1 LGEGMEL
8 ALQQAIDTHPVIT
21 FDVYDTL
28 VCRVI
33 YKDRDLWQLVDREYQ
48 KRNHAKPIGFYKKR
62 ETADHKARKTY
73 PYREVTLDEI
83 YEVFA
88 DLYGQELADACK
100 ALEIELEINLTFP
113 NDEVIEA
120 YQYALKQNKK
130 VYIISDMYLTDTIIG
145 QVLEHNKIT
154 GYDKLFVSCIYRKTK
169 HEGGALFSA
178 VLEEIQAEAKNV
190 LHIGNDAKADIQ
202 QSKAVGLD
210 AYLIKPPSRKSY
222 VNESKVKSDLDY
234 SLLYGFIK
242 KHNSPQTPDSLAYR
256 LGFDVFGPIVKGFME
271 WIKVHKD
278 NYNLDA
284 ILFLARD
291 GYVLQEIS
299 DQEGKLTS
307 FYSYLSR
314 RSVVIPMIQY
324 RQSLEDIL
332 RLYKSWQSNIKLNT
346 LFNRL
351 GIPYDAEVVRSVGLS
366 ESSTFT
372 RDELPQD
379 ERIQALYSQ
388 VRARVYYNSQE
399 QGQLL
404 SDYLK
409 QYKDYGRIGIVDLGA
424 GTIVSALQ
432 QYSTIKNYNID
443 WIPLYL
449 QNSLEPTDSYINIS
463 QNYELQTA
471 LRLGYMFLEVFFTA
485 PHGTTLG
492 YEYNEKCEAIPLL
505 EDYEY
510 SSIPEEYKNR
520 LAELHQGAMD
530 FYQSYPLDMM
540 QYGSIDANLV
550 MTNFIQ
556 FVLHPDDE
564 DVAYWGPYPVYIDSF
579 EPMVKN
585 KSLVAYLSN
594 PKQLVTDFKDSI
606 WPAGFLH
613 ALGNSNLLLGML
625 NHSNQL
631 RLSLKD
637 KLVKR

>member
-1 LGEGMEL
+1 MEL
-8 ALQQAIDTHPVIT
+8 ALQQAIDVHPVIT

-48 KRNHAKPIGFYKKR
+48 KRNHVKPIGFYKKR

-169 HEGGALFSA
+169 HEGGALFST

-210 AYLIKPPSRKSY
+210 AYLIKPPSCKSY
-222 VNESKVKSDLDY
+222 VNESKAKSDLDY

-299 DQEGKLTS
+299 DQEGELTS

-366 ESSTFT
+366 ENSTFT

-388 VRARVYYNSQE
+388 VRAKVYYNSQE

-492 YEYNEKCEAIPLL
+492 YEYNENCEAIPLL

-540 QYGSIDANLV
+540 QYGSIDADLV

-585 KSLVAYLSN
+585 KSLVAYLIN

-613 ALGNSNLLLGML
+613 TLGNSNLLLGML

>member
-1 LGEGMEL
+1 MEL
-8 ALQQAIDTHPVIT
+8 ALQQAIDVHPVIT

-48 KRNHAKPIGFYKKR
+48 KRNHVKPIGFYKKR

-169 HEGGALFSA
+169 HEGGALFST

-222 VNESKVKSDLDY
+222 VNESKAKSDLDY

-242 KHNSPQTPDSLAYR
+242 KHNSSQTPDSLAYR

-299 DQEGKLTS
+299 DQEGKFTS

-332 RLYKSWQSNIKLNT
+332 RLYKSWQSNIRLNT

-366 ESSTFT
+366 ESSTFM

-388 VRARVYYNSQE
+388 VRAKVYYNSQE

-449 QNSLEPTDSYINIS
+449 QNSLEPTDSYINVS

-492 YEYNEKCEAIPLL
+492 YEYNENCEAIPLL

-510 SSIPEEYKNR
+510 SSMPEEYKNR
-520 LAELHQGAMD
+520 LDELHQGAMD

-540 QYGSIDANLV
+540 QYGSIDADLV

-585 KSLVAYLSN
+585 KSLVAYLIN

>member
-1 LGEGMEL
+1 MEL
-8 ALQQAIDTHPVIT
+8 ALQQAIDVHPIIT

-33 YKDRDLWQLVDREYQ
+33 YKDRDLWHLVEREYQ
-48 KRNHAKPIGFYKKR
+48 KRNHTKPIGFYKKR

-88 DLYGQELADACK
+88 ELYGQALADACK

-120 YQYALKQNKK
+120 YQYALQQGKK

-145 QVLEHNKIT
+145 QVLDHNRIS

-178 VLEEIQAEAKNV
+178 VLEEIQADAKDV

-222 VNESKVKSDLDY
+222 VDETKAKGDLDY

-242 KHNSPQTPDSLAYR
+242 KHNSPKTPNSLAYR

-299 DQEGKLTS
+299 DQEGELTS

-332 RLYKSWQSNIKLNT
+332 RLYRSWQSNITLTT

-351 GIPYDAEVVRSVGLS
+351 GIPYDAEVVHSVGLR
-366 ESSTFT
+366 ESDTFS
-372 RDELPQD
+372 RDELAQD
-379 ERIQALYSQ
+379 KRIQALYNQ
-388 VRARVYYNSQE
+388 VKAKVYYNSQE

-409 QYKDYGRIGIVDLGA
+409 QYKDYRKIGVVDLGA

-432 QYSTIKNYNID
+432 QYSTIKNYDID
-443 WIPLYL
+443 WVPLYL
-449 QNSLEPTDSYINIS
+449 QNSLEPKDSYIDIS

-492 YEYNEKCEAIPLL
+492 YEYNEKYEAIPLL

-540 QYGSIDANLV
+540 QYGSIDADMV
-550 MTNFIQ
+550 MTNFNQ

-585 KSLVAYLSN
+585 KSLSAYVGN
-594 PKQLVTDFKDSI
+594 PKQLSRDFKDSI

-613 ALGNSNLLLGML
+613 ALGKSNLLLGLL

>member
-1 LGEGMEL
+1 MEL
-8 ALQQAIDTHPVIT
+8 ALQQAIDVHPVIT

-48 KRNHAKPIGFYKKR
+48 KRNHVKPIGFYKKR

-88 DLYGQELADACK
+88 ELYGQELADVCK
-100 ALEIELEINLTFP
+100 DLEIELEINLTFP

-222 VNESKVKSDLDY
+222 VNESKAKSDLDY

-242 KHNSPQTPDSLAYR
+242 KHNSPQMPDSLAYR

-271 WIKVHKD
+271 WIKVHKG

-299 DQEGKLTS
+299 DQEGELTS

-332 RLYKSWQSNIKLNT
+332 RLYKSWQSNIRLNT

-351 GIPYDAEVVRSVGLS
+351 GIPYDAGVVRSVGLS
-366 ESSTFT
+366 ENSTFT

-379 ERIQALYSQ
+379 ERIQALYSK
-388 VRARVYYNSQE
+388 VRAKVYYNSQE

-409 QYKDYGRIGIVDLGA
+409 QYKAYGRIGIVDLGA

-432 QYSTIKNYNID
+432 QYSTIKNYDID
-443 WIPLYL
+443 WVPLYL
-449 QNSLEPTDSYINIS
+449 QNSMEPKDSYIDIS

-492 YEYNEKCEAIPLL
+492 YEYNENCEAIPLL

-540 QYGSIDANLV
+540 QYGSIDADMV
-550 MTNFIQ
+550 MTNFNQ
-556 FVLHPDDE
+556 FVLHPDNE
-564 DVAYWGPYPVYIDSF
+564 DVDYWGPYPVYIDSF

-585 KSLVAYLSN
+585 KSLAVYLSN

>member
-1 LGEGMEL
+1 MDL
-8 ALQQAIDTHPVIT
+8 ALQQAIDMHPVIT

-33 YKDRDLWQLVDREYQ
+33 YNDRDLWHLVDREYQ
-48 KRNHAKPIGFYKKR
+48 KRNHAKPIGFFKKR
-62 ETADHKARKTY
+62 ELADHKARKTY

-100 ALEIELEINLTFP
+100 VLEIELEINLTFP

-120 YQYALKQNKK
+120 YQYALKKGKK

-145 QVLEHNKIT
+145 QVLEHNKIK

-169 HEGGALFSA
+169 HEEGALFSA
-178 VLEEIQAEAKNV
+178 VLEEIQANAQDV

-202 QSKAVGLD
+202 QSKRVGLD

-222 VNESKVKSDLDY
+222 VNESKAKRNLDY

-242 KHNSPQTPDSLAYR
+242 KYNSPTMPDSLAYR

-271 WIKVHKD
+271 WIKVHKSS
-278 NYNLDA
+278 YNLDA

-299 DQEGKLTS
+299 DQERELTS

-324 RQSLEDIL
+324 CQSLEDIL
-332 RLYKSWQSNIKLNT
+332 QLYKSWQPNITLNT

-351 GIPYDAEVVRSVGLS
+351 GIPYDAEAVRSVGLS

-372 RDELPQD
+372 RDELPRD
-379 ERIQALYSQ
+379 ERIQALYNQ
-388 VRARVYYNSQE
+388 VRAKVYYNSRE

-409 QYKDYGRIGIVDLGA
+409 QYNGYRKIGIVDLGA

-432 QYSTIKNYNID
+432 QYSTIKNYNVD
-443 WIPLYL
+443 WVPLYL
-449 QNSLEPTDSYINIS
+449 QNSHEPKVSYIDVS
-463 QNYELQTA
+463 QNYELQTV

-492 YEYNEKCEAIPLL
+492 YEYDEKGEVVPLL

-510 SSIPEEYKNR
+510 SSMPEEYKNR
-520 LAELHQGAMD
+520 LTELHQGAID

-540 QYGSIDANLV
+540 QYGSIDTDIV
-550 MTNFIQ
+550 MTNFNQ

-585 KSLVAYLSN
+585 NSLLSYLGH
-594 PKQLVTDFKDSI
+594 PTQLARDFKDSI
-606 WPAGFLH
+606 WPSGFLH
-613 ALGNSNLLLGML
+613 ALSNSNLLLGML

>member
-1 LGEGMEL
+1 MEL
-8 ALQQAIDTHPVIT
+8 ALQQAIDVHPVIT

-48 KRNHAKPIGFYKKR
+48 KRNHVKPIGFYKKR

-120 YQYALKQNKK
+120 YQYALQRGKK

-178 VLEEIQAEAKNV
+178 VLEEIQADAKDV

-222 VNESKVKSDLDY
+222 VNESKAKSDLDY

-256 LGFDVFGPIVKGFME
+256 LGFDVFGPIVKGFLE

-299 DQEGKLTS
+299 DQEGELTS

-388 VRARVYYNSQE
+388 VRAKVYYNSQE

-492 YEYNEKCEAIPLL
+492 YEYNENCEAIPLL

-510 SSIPEEYKNR
+510 SSMPEEYKNR
-520 LAELHQGAMD
+520 LDELHQGAMD

-540 QYGSIDANLV
+540 QYGSIDADLV

-564 DVAYWGPYPVYIDSF
+564 DIAYWGPYPVYIDSF

-585 KSLVAYLSN
+585 KSLVAYLIN

>member
-1 LGEGMEL
+1 MEL
-8 ALQQAIDTHPVIT
+8 ALQQAIDVHPVIT

-33 YKDRDLWQLVDREYQ
+33 YKDRNLWQLVDREYQ
-48 KRNHAKPIGFYKKR
+48 KRNHVKPIGFYKKR

-120 YQYALKQNKK
+120 YQYALQQGKK

-154 GYDKLFVSCIYRKTK
+154 DYDKLFVSCIYRKTK

-178 VLEEIQAEAKNV
+178 VLEEIQADAKDV

-222 VNESKVKSDLDY
+222 VNESKAKSDLDY

-242 KHNSPQTPDSLAYR
+242 KHNSSQMPDSLAYR

-271 WIKVHKD
+271 WIKVHKG

-299 DQEGKLTS
+299 DQEGELTS

-332 RLYKSWQSNIKLNT
+332 RLYKSWQSNIRLNT

-388 VRARVYYNSQE
+388 VRAKVYYNSQE

-449 QNSLEPTDSYINIS
+449 QNSLEPTDSYINVS

-492 YEYNEKCEAIPLL
+492 YEYNENCEAIPLL

-510 SSIPEEYKNR
+510 SSMPEEYKNR
-520 LAELHQGAMD
+520 LDELHQGAMD

-540 QYGSIDANLV
+540 QYGSIDADLV

-585 KSLVAYLSN
+585 KSLVAYLIN

>member
-1 LGEGMEL
+1 MEL
-8 ALQQAIDTHPVIT
+8 ALQQAIDVHPVIT

-48 KRNHAKPIGFYKKR
+48 KRNHVKPIGFYKKR

-120 YQYALKQNKK
+120 YQYALQQGKK

-178 VLEEIQAEAKNV
+178 VLEEIQADAKDV

-222 VNESKVKSDLDY
+222 VNESKAKSDLDY

-256 LGFDVFGPIVKGFME
+256 LGFDVFGPIVKGFLE

-299 DQEGKLTS
+299 DQEGELTS

-388 VRARVYYNSQE
+388 VRAKVYYNSQE

-492 YEYNEKCEAIPLL
+492 YEYNENCEAIPLL

-540 QYGSIDANLV
+540 QYGSIDAGLV

-564 DVAYWGPYPVYIDSF
+564 DIAYWGPYPVYIDSF

-585 KSLVAYLSN
+585 KSLVAYLIN

>member
-1 LGEGMEL
+1 MEL
-8 ALQQAIDTHPVIT
+8 ALQQAIDVHPVIT

-48 KRNHAKPIGFYKKR
+48 KRNHVKPIGFYKKR

-120 YQYALKQNKK
+120 YQYALQQGKK

-178 VLEEIQAEAKNV
+178 VLEEIQADAKDV

-222 VNESKVKSDLDY
+222 VNESKAKSDLDY

-242 KHNSPQTPDSLAYR
+242 KHNSPQMPDSLAYR

-271 WIKVHKD
+271 WIKVHKG

-299 DQEGKLTS
+299 DQEGELTS

-351 GIPYDAEVVRSVGLS
+351 GIPYDAEVVHSVGLS

-388 VRARVYYNSQE
+388 VRAKVYYNSQE

-492 YEYNEKCEAIPLL
+492 YEYNETCEAIPLL

-510 SSIPEEYKNR
+510 SSMPEEYKNR
-520 LAELHQGAMD
+520 LDELHQGAMD

-540 QYGSIDANLV
+540 QYGSIDADLV

-585 KSLVAYLSN
+585 KSLVAYLIN

>member
-1 LGEGMEL
+1 MEL
-8 ALQQAIDTHPVIT
+8 ALQQAIDVHPVIT

-48 KRNHAKPIGFYKKR
+48 KRNHVKPIGFYKKR

-169 HEGGALFSA
+169 HEGGALFST

-222 VNESKVKSDLDY
+222 VNESKAKSDLDY

-242 KHNSPQTPDSLAYR
+242 KHNSSQTPDSLAYR

-299 DQEGKLTS
+299 DQEGKFTS

-332 RLYKSWQSNIKLNT
+332 RLYKSWQSNIRLNT

-388 VRARVYYNSQE
+388 VRAKVYYNSQE

-449 QNSLEPTDSYINIS
+449 QNSLEPTDSYINVS

-492 YEYNEKCEAIPLL
+492 YEYNENCEAIPLL

-540 QYGSIDANLV
+540 QYGSIDAGLV

-564 DVAYWGPYPVYIDSF
+564 DIAYWGPYPVYIDSF

-585 KSLVAYLSN
+585 KSLVAYLIN

>member
-1 LGEGMEL
+1 MDL
-8 ALQQAIDTHPVIT
+8 ALQQAIDAHPVIT

-33 YKDRDLWQLVDREYQ
+33 YKDRDLWHLVDREYQ

-62 ETADHKARKTY
+62 ETADHRARKTC

-120 YQYALKQNKK
+120 YQYALQQNKK

-178 VLEEIQAEAKNV
+178 VLEEIQAEAKDV

-202 QSKAVGLD
+202 QSEAVGLD

-222 VNESKVKSDLDY
+222 VNESKAKGDLDY

-271 WIKVHKD
+271 WIKAHKD
-278 NYNLDA
+278 KYNLDA

-291 GYVLQEIS
+291 GYVLQDIS
-299 DQEGKLTS
+299 DQEETFTS

-324 RQSLEDIL
+324 CQSLEDIL
-332 RLYKSWQSNIKLNT
+332 RLYKSWQQNITLNT

-351 GIPYDAEVVRSVGLS
+351 GIPFDAEVVRSAGLS

-372 RDELPQD
+372 RDELSRD

-388 VRARVYYNSQE
+388 VQSKVYYNSKE

-409 QYKDYGRIGIVDLGA
+409 QYNDYGRIGIVDLGA

-449 QNSLEPTDSYINIS
+449 QNSHEPKDSYIDVS

-492 YEYNEKCEAIPLL
+492 YEYDGKGEAVPLL

-510 SSIPEEYKNR
+510 SSIPEKYKNR
-520 LAELHQGAMD
+520 LTELHQGAKD
-530 FYQSYPLDMM
+530 FYQFYPLDMM
-540 QYGSIDANLV
+540 KYGSIDTDIV
-550 MTNFIQ
+550 MTNFNQ

-585 KSLVAYLSN
+585 KSLFSYLGN
-594 PKQLVTDFKDSI
+594 PKQLATDFKDSI
-606 WPAGFLH
+606 WPSGFLH

>member
-1 LGEGMEL
+1 MEL
-8 ALQQAIDTHPVIT
+8 ALQQAIDVHPVIT

-48 KRNHAKPIGFYKKR
+48 KRNHVKPIGFYKKR

-113 NDEVIEA
+113 NNEVIEA

-169 HEGGALFSA
+169 HEGGALFST

-222 VNESKVKSDLDY
+222 VNESKAKSDLDY

-242 KHNSPQTPDSLAYR
+242 KHNSSQTPDSLAYR

-299 DQEGKLTS
+299 DQEGKFTS

-332 RLYKSWQSNIKLNT
+332 RLYKSWQSNIRLNT

-388 VRARVYYNSQE
+388 VRAKVYYNSQE

-449 QNSLEPTDSYINIS
+449 QNSLEPTDSYINVS

-492 YEYNEKCEAIPLL
+492 YEYNENCEAIPLL

-510 SSIPEEYKNR
+510 SSMPEEYKNR
-520 LAELHQGAMD
+520 LDELHQGAMD

-540 QYGSIDANLV
+540 QYGSIDADLV

-585 KSLVAYLSN
+585 KSLVAYLIN

>member
-1 LGEGMEL
+1 MEL
-8 ALQQAIDTHPVIT
+8 ALQQAIDVHPVIT

-130 VYIISDMYLTDTIIG
+130 VYIISDMYLADTIIG
-145 QVLEHNKIT
+145 QILEHNKIT
-154 GYDKLFVSCIYRKTK
+154 GYNKLFVSCIYRKTK

-222 VNESKVKSDLDY
+222 VNESKAKSDLDY

-242 KHNSPQTPDSLAYR
+242 KHNSPQTHDSLAYR
-256 LGFDVFGPIVKGFME
+256 LGFDVFGPIVKGFIE

-299 DQEGKLTS
+299 DQEGELTS

-332 RLYKSWQSNIKLNT
+332 RLYKSWQSNIRLNT
-346 LFNRL
+346 LFTRL

-388 VRARVYYNSQE
+388 VRAKVYYNSQE

-432 QYSTIKNYNID
+432 QYSTIKNYSID

-449 QNSLEPTDSYINIS
+449 QNSLEPTDSYINVS

-492 YEYNEKCEAIPLL
+492 YECNEKCEAVPLL

-540 QYGSIDANLV
+540 QYGSIDADLV

-585 KSLVAYLSN
+585 KSLAAYLSN

>member
-1 LGEGMEL
+1 MEL
-8 ALQQAIDTHPVIT
+8 ALQQAIDVHPVIT

-33 YKDRDLWQLVDREYQ
+33 YKDRDLWHLVDREYQ

-62 ETADHKARKTY
+62 EAADHKARKTY

-120 YQYALKQNKK
+120 YRYALQQNKK

-169 HEGGALFSA
+169 HEQGALFST
-178 VLEEIQAEAKNV
+178 VLEEIQADAKDV

-222 VNESKVKSDLDY
+222 VNERKAKGDLDY
-234 SLLYGFIK
+234 SLLYGFITK
-242 KHNSPQTPDSLAYR
+242 YNSPQTPDSLAYR

-271 WIKVHKD
+271 WIKAHKD
-278 NYNLDA
+278 SYNLDA

-299 DQEGKLTS
+299 DQEGELTS

-332 RLYKSWQSNIKLNT
+332 RLYKSWQPHITLNT

-351 GIPYDAEVVRSVGLS
+351 GIPYDADAVRSVGLS

-372 RDELPQD
+372 RDELPRD

-388 VRARVYYNSQE
+388 VRSKVYYNSQE

-409 QYKDYGRIGIVDLGA
+409 QYKDYSRIGVVDLGA

-432 QYSTIKNYNID
+432 QYSMIKNYNID

-449 QNSLEPTDSYINIS
+449 QNSHEPTDSYIDVF

-492 YEYNEKCEAIPLL
+492 YEYNESCQAVPLL

-510 SSIPEEYKNR
+510 SSMPEEYKNH
-520 LAELHQGAMD
+520 LAELHQGAKD
-530 FYQSYPLDMM
+530 FYQFYPLDMM
-540 QYGSIDANLV
+540 QYGSIDADMV
-550 MTNFIQ
+550 MTNFNQ

-585 KSLVAYLSN
+585 KSLSSYLGN
-594 PKQLVTDFKDSI
+594 PKQLATDFKDSI

-613 ALGNSNLLLGML
+613 ALGNSNLLLGLL

-637 KLVKR
+637 KLVK

>member
-1 LGEGMEL
+1 MDL
-8 ALQQAIDTHPVIT
+8 ALQQAIDAHPVIT

-33 YKDRDLWQLVDREYQ
+33 YKDRDLWHLVDREYQ

-62 ETADHKARKTY
+62 ETADHKARKTC

-88 DLYGQELADACK
+88 DLYGLELADACK
-100 ALEIELEINLTFP
+100 ALEIELEINLTFS
-113 NDEVIEA
+113 NDEIIEA
-120 YQYALKQNKK
+120 YQYALQQNKK

-178 VLEEIQAEAKNV
+178 VLEEIQAEAKDV

-222 VNESKVKSDLDY
+222 VNESKAKGDLDY

-271 WIKVHKD
+271 WIKAHKD
-278 NYNLDA
+278 KYNLDA

-291 GYVLQEIS
+291 GYVLQDIS
-299 DQEGKLTS
+299 DQKGELTS

-332 RLYKSWQSNIKLNT
+332 RLYKSWQPNIRLNT

-379 ERIQALYSQ
+379 ERIQTLYSQ
-388 VRARVYYNSQE
+388 VRAKVYYNSQE

-449 QNSLEPTDSYINIS
+449 QNSHEPTDSYINVS

-492 YEYNEKCEAIPLL
+492 YEYNENCEAVPLL

-510 SSIPEEYKNR
+510 SSMPEKYKNR
-520 LAELHQGAMD
+520 LLELHQGAKD

-540 QYGSIDANLV
+540 QYGSIDADMV

-585 KSLVAYLSN
+585 KSLAAYLSN

-613 ALGNSNLLLGML
+613 ALGNSNLLLGIL

>member
-1 LGEGMEL
+1 MEL
-8 ALQQAIDTHPVIT
+8 ALQQAIDVHPVIT

-48 KRNHAKPIGFYKKR
+48 KRNHVKPIGFYKKR

-178 VLEEIQAEAKNV
+178 VLEEIQADAKDV

-222 VNESKVKSDLDY
+222 VNESKAKSDLDY

-242 KHNSPQTPDSLAYR
+242 KHNSSQTPDSLAYR

-299 DQEGKLTS
+299 DQEGELTS

-351 GIPYDAEVVRSVGLS
+351 GISYDAEVVRSVGLS

-388 VRARVYYNSQE
+388 VRAKVYYNSQE

-492 YEYNEKCEAIPLL
+492 YEYNENCEAIPLL

-510 SSIPEEYKNR
+510 SSIPEEYKSR

-540 QYGSIDANLV
+540 QYGSIDAGLV

-564 DVAYWGPYPVYIDSF
+564 DIAYWGPYPVYIDSF

-585 KSLVAYLSN
+585 KSLSAYVGN
-594 PKQLVTDFKDSI
+594 PKQLSRDFKDSI

-613 ALGNSNLLLGML
+613 ALGKSNLLLGFL

>member
-1 LGEGMEL
+1 MEL
-8 ALQQAIDTHPVIT
+8 ALQQAIDVHPVIT

-48 KRNHAKPIGFYKKR
+48 KRNHVKPIGFYKKR

-120 YQYALKQNKK
+120 YQYALQQGKR

-178 VLEEIQAEAKNV
+178 VLEEIQADAKDV

-222 VNESKVKSDLDY
+222 VNESKAKSNLDY

-242 KHNSPQTPDSLAYR
+242 KHNSPQMPDSLAYR

-271 WIKVHKD
+271 WIKVHKG

-299 DQEGKLTS
+299 DQEGELTS

-332 RLYKSWQSNIKLNT
+332 RLYKSWQSNIRLNT

-366 ESSTFT
+366 ENSTFT

-379 ERIQALYSQ
+379 ERIQALYSK
-388 VRARVYYNSQE
+388 VRAKVYYNSQE

-449 QNSLEPTDSYINIS
+449 QNSLEPTASYINVS

-492 YEYNEKCEAIPLL
+492 YEYNENCEAIPLL

-540 QYGSIDANLV
+540 QYGSIDADLV

-564 DVAYWGPYPVYIDSF
+564 DVAYWGSYPVYIDSF

-585 KSLVAYLSN
+585 KSLVAYLIN

>member
-1 LGEGMEL
+1 MEL
-8 ALQQAIDTHPVIT
+8 ALQQAIDVHPVIT

-48 KRNHAKPIGFYKKR
+48 KRNHVKPIGFYKKR

-120 YQYALKQNKK
+120 YQYALQQGKK

-222 VNESKVKSDLDY
+222 VNESKAKSDLDY

-242 KHNSPQTPDSLAYR
+242 KHNSPQMPDSLAYR

-271 WIKVHKD
+271 WIKVHKG

-299 DQEGKLTS
+299 DQEGELTS

-332 RLYKSWQSNIKLNT
+332 RLYKSWQSNIRLNT

-351 GIPYDAEVVRSVGLS
+351 GIPYDAGVVRSVGLS
-366 ESSTFT
+366 ENSTFT

-379 ERIQALYSQ
+379 ERIQALYSK
-388 VRARVYYNSQE
+388 VRAKVYYNSQE

-492 YEYNEKCEAIPLL
+492 YEYNENCEAIPLL

-510 SSIPEEYKNR
+510 SSMPEEYKNR
-520 LAELHQGAMD
+520 LDELHQGAMD

-540 QYGSIDANLV
+540 QYGSIDADLV

-564 DVAYWGPYPVYIDSF
+564 DVTYWGPYPVYIDSF

-585 KSLVAYLSN
+585 KSLAAYLIN

-613 ALGNSNLLLGML
+613 TLGNSNLLLGML